1 MMAPT
6 IWSESLSDMP
16 VLDRRV
22 DGIVPGLVR
31 RWQHIEPEIEQAAL
45 DQHFV
50 SIHLG
55 GHKRLSRRGE
65 GPAQVCDVPSG
76 AFSVV
81 PAGAAF
87 HWNTEGPIDFAHIYF
102 APTILDYVIADVF
115 DRDPSRITLQEGL
128 GAEDP
133 LIGSLAL
140 SLLEELGG
148 EDINRAYLDDL
159 MHLLL
164 CRLLRLNSNV
174 GNSADRARH
183 SLAPFRLRSAIAFI
197 EEHLAEPIGV
207 AEIAAASGVSPYH
220 FSRAFRQTT
229 GQPPY
234 AYLLHRRIAKAKR
247 LLVETKSTLTT
258 IARQCGFTSL
268 SQFSRTLRRET
279 GTTPTRFR
287 DQF

>member
-1 MMAPT
+1 MAPKM
-6 IWSESLSDMP
+6 WGDSLSDIP

-22 DGIVPGLVR
+22 DGIAPALVR
-31 RWQHIEPEIEQAAL
+31 HWQDIEPEIEQGAL

-65 GPAQVCDVPSG
+65 GAARVCDVPTG

-102 APTILDYVIADVF
+102 SPAILDHVITDVF
-115 DRDPSRITLQEGL
+115 DRDPSRITLRESL

-133 LIGSLAL
+133 LIGPLAL
-140 SLLEELGG
+140 SLLEELGC

-174 GNSADRARH
+174 GDTVGRACH
-183 SLAPFRLRSAIAFI
+183 SLAPFRLRNAIAFI

-207 AEIAAASGVSPYH
+207 VEIANASGVSPYH

-229 GQPPY
+229 GRPPY
-234 AYLLHRRIAKAKR
+234 AYLLDRRIAKAKQ
-247 LLVETKSTLTT
+247 LLTETGTTLTT
-258 IARQCGFTSL
+258 IARQCGFTSV
-268 SQFSRTLRRET
+268 SQFSRTIRRET

-287 DQF
+287 DGF

>member
-1 MMAPT
+1 MSPA

-16 VLDRRV
+16 VLDRCV
-22 DGIVPGLVR
+22 DGVVPGLVR
-31 RWQHIEPEIEQAAL
+31 RWQHIEPEIEQVAL

-55 GHKRLSRRGE
+55 GNKRLSRRGE
-65 GPAQVCDVPSG
+65 GPARVCDVPSG

-87 HWNTEGPIDFAHIYF
+87 HWNTQGPIDFAHIYF
-102 APTILDYVIADVF
+102 APAILDYVIADVF
-115 DRDPSRITLQEGL
+115 DRDPSRITLREGL

-174 GNSADRARH
+174 GNAVDRACH
-183 SLAPFRLRSAIAFI
+183 SLAPFRLRNAIAFI

-229 GQPPY
+229 GRPPY
-234 AYLLHRRIAKAKR
+234 AYLLDRRIAKAKQ
-247 LLVETKSTLTT
+247 LLAETGTPLTT
-258 IARQCGFTSL
+258 IARLCGFTSL
-268 SQFSRTLRRET
+268 SQFSRMLRRET
-279 GTTPTRFR
+279 GMTPTRFR